1 MKSFFSLIQSRR
13 SSRKF
18 KQEPVPQDVQKN
30 LLQAALLSPAS
41 KRSNPWEFIAID
53 DADTITK
60 LSESKPHGAAFLA
73 KAPFA
78 VVVIADPEKSDVW
91 VEDTSIASIYLQLA
105 AEDLGLGSCW
115 IQIHKRNHES
125 GTSASEYIKQLLDI
139 PAQFEVES
147 IIAIGYKESDRKGA
161 ELSDL
166 LYERLHKGSFT
177 KPFDITT

>member
-1 MKSFFSLIQSRR
+1 MESFFSLIQSRR
-13 SSRKF
+13 SARKF
-18 KQEPVPQDVQKN
+18 KADKLSSEIQKQ

-53 DADTITK
+53 DSEMLRK

-78 VVVIADPEKSDVW
+78 IVVVADPEKSDVW
-91 VEDTSIASIYLQLA
+91 VEDTSIASLYIQLA

-115 IQIHKRNHES
+115 IQIHKREHES
-125 GTSASEYIKQLLDI
+125 GIMASEYIKNMLNI
-139 PAQFEVES
+139 PSQYEVES
-147 IIAIGYKESDRKGA
+147 IIAIGHKEVERKGA

-166 LYERLHKGSFT
+166 LYERLHKGEFG
-177 KPFDITT
+177 KPYTI